1 MRNNRNTFFYSLSSK
16 SRKLILITSLLVF
29 FLILVLSRF
38 DTSNL
43 SNSIRASSSEL
54 SFDLSSIIASPVKLM
69 IAGYNKIIDISRV
82 YQENEELREL
92 QLSESISFQ
101 EIIEMKLKIEEYE
114 RLLNTFNDNEFNF
127 KTARVISKVSN
138 NYLNSITVT
147 SGQINGI
154 KPGMPILGLKGLV
167 GFVDQVRKNTS
178 IAILLSN
185 ISSRI
190 PVSVSNNS
198 YQAIMIGQGFKN
210 PKIVFA
216 KDRDSISVGDTIST
230 SGRGGIF
237 PPFILIG
244 EVSSITNDEI
254 EVKLFEDIEN
264 LKKKLGIKQWL
275 VFGGSWGSTLS
286 LAYSQT
292 YPDSVSEMVLRGIFM
307 LREKELKW
315 FYQYGASNVFPE
327 AWQYFLEP
335 IDEED
340 RHNLISAYH
349 KIFLGDDEEKK
360 LNAAI
365 AWSKWEGSTSSL
377 SYRPEMAESF
387 SEPKFALAFALIEN
401 HYFVN
406 KGFLEEENQ
415 LIEKGIDIIRS
426 IPTVIVQ
433 GRYDMVCPITTAW
446 ELSQNWPEAELIIAP
461 SSGHT
466 AFEKEITHELINA
479 TNKFGS
485 NND

>member
-1 MRNNRNTFFYSLSSK
+1 MK
-16 SRKLILITSLLVF
+16 
-29 FLILVLSRF
+29 
-38 DTSNL
+38 D
-43 SNSIRASSSEL
+43 
-54 SFDLSSIIASPVKLM
+54 
-69 IAGYNKIIDISRV
+69 
-82 YQENEELREL
+82 
-92 QLSESISFQ
+92 QLSLYPPIEPYDSGFLEADNHQVYYEQCGNPDGKPAVFLHGGPGGGGSKTVRQFFNPQ
-101 EIIEMKLKIEEYE
+101 AYRIIIFDQ
-114 RLLNTFNDNEFNF
+114 RGCG
-127 KTARVISKVSN
+127 RSKPHGC
-138 NYLNSITVT
+138 LE
-147 SGQINGI
+147 
-154 KPGMPILGLKGLV
+154 
-167 GFVDQVRKNTS
+167 KNTTWD
-178 IAILLSN
+178 L
-185 ISSRI
+185 
-190 PVSVSNNS
+190 V
-198 YQAIMIGQGFKN
+198 
-210 PKIVFA
+210 
-216 KDRDSISVGDTIST
+216 
-230 SGRGGIF
+230 
-237 PPFILIG
+237 
-244 EVSSITNDEI
+244 
-254 EVKLFEDIEN
+254 EDIEN
-264 LKKKLGIKQWL
+264 LKKKLGIKKWL

-349 KIFLGDDEEKK
+349 KIFLGADEEKR

-433 GRYDMVCPITTAW
+433 GRYDMVCPMITAW

-485 NND
+485 RND